1 MHPCSVFSQ
10 MICSLL
16 FCHAHIDEVATISS
30 TANQL
35 DSKQCVM
42 TMYVIDRI
50 FSMFYLEAPERVME

>member
-1 MHPCSVFSQ
+1 